1 MALKPDIP
9 YIYDDTGTSSTGA
22 ALGSTLNYITTDGGQ
37 TEEYSDTVL
46 NQCFSMR
53 YSSVYSPYAYQCES
67 VKPTGKPMITLTQLF
82 RSHSNGAPGI
92 MLANVT
98 GNNYNTAYSAVEGT
112 LWGRA
117 VYVNSGQSYDISG
130 WQPPFARIVT
140 GNVDLS
146 HYLMVPVISARN
158 QEGNT
163 ITAQWGTYKA
173 NYLTSHPDIIGIN
186 YTIYYKPNLSDE
198 YSGFESGLSLI
209 GGTTTYSGVP
219 FEYTGSGASAK
230 ILTRYTGTKYI
241 SFGSVLYYNI
251 SSSWGITYSPIYV
264 SPATLPSF
272 IPAGGVISTHSPEIQ
287 QLKYEVPGNYNTW
300 YVCIDAS
307 TAEKIIHSCGLWV
320 ADRYVDI
327 EQAHGTYT
335 TSSKIWAPEITSGG
349 VPTGNGWTGG
359 DVQNPTDSP
368 IYNAWEDQNENF
380 PIGGDDAIGSVVIDM
395 SIPVSLE
402 TESDNKPVDEETEE
416 LEPAA
421 PEING
426 LGVFANYFA
435 MSASSVL
442 QLSDFLWNADET
454 TIDDIINSLKL
465 FGANP
470 VNAIMSL
477 RLYPFDVGTM
487 AGSLDAEKIILG
499 RVDTDVYGLKLTN
512 SANAIID
519 LGKLYIA
526 SHFGDFRD
534 YSPYSAYNLYIPFIG
549 TVSLNPNDYLNR
561 MISIKMI
568 VDITTGKATAII
580 YANGIPMQYLDGMIA
595 IEIPITSENMG
606 QTANAI
612 IGAVGSTASALVTGN
627 IVGAAMTAAAGA
639 ADVLFNDVSINKTG
653 NISASTSFFSPINA
667 YVVISRPNA
676 VIPANYGHSRGYS
689 CDYSAPLS
697 SIVGYTICVNVDTSG
712 ISGATDAERT
722 QIKNLLEGGVYL

>member
-9 YIYDDTGTSSTGA
+9 YIRDTQSSVYGATTGSKLEYISTSGGTA
-22 ALGSTLNYITTDGGQ
+22 DW
-37 TEEYSDTVL
+37 SDEII
-46 NQCFSMR
+46 NQCFSLR
-53 YSSVYSPYAYQCES
+53 FNSVYSPYYAMCRSRKPQQTPTLELSQIFDTKTTGSPGMMICRIFSDFNTAAAATNGNAYGFTYNH
-67 VKPTGKPMITLTQLF
+67 V
-82 RSHSNGAPGI
+82 NGRTSWLSRVAPPDAA
-92 MLANVT
+92 LVT
-98 GNNYNTAYSAVEGT
+98 G
-112 LWGRA
+112 
-117 VYVNSGQSYDISG
+117 D
-130 WQPPFARIVT
+130 F
-140 GNVDLS
+140 DLS
-146 HYLMVPVISARN
+146 HYFLYP
-158 QEGNT
+158 T
-163 ITAQWGTYKA
+163 ITAQNNEMTQTFTGDWKTYKETA
-173 NYLTSHPDIIGIN
+173 LTSYPIITSIAYRILYKADIASSN
-186 YTIYYKPNLSDE
+186 QAAYTNL
-198 YSGFESGLSLI
+198 YI
-209 GGTTTYSGVP
+209 VGGYFDDTDVP
-219 FEYTGSGASAK
+219 TAYTGSGLDTKVYIS
-230 ILTRYTGTKYI
+230 YTGIRQI
-241 SFGSVLYYNI
+241 STGGYLYYPPQIVYN
-251 SSSWGITYSPIYV
+251 PIYV
-264 SPATLPSF
+264 NPATLPSYRGY
-272 IPAGGVISTHSPEIQ
+272 GGTTGTHSPSIQ
-287 QLKYEVPGNYNTW
+287 FIHRPDPNNYSRA
-300 YVCIDAS
+300 YVCINAS
-307 TAEKIIHSCGLWV
+307 TAEKIIQSCGMWV
-320 ADRYVDI
+320 AYSLSATADAKGV
-327 EQAHGTYT
+327 YT
-335 TSSKIWAPEITSGG
+335 TSNDIFMPEINSEG

-359 DVQNPTDSP
+359 GVSDPTQSP
-368 IYNAWEDQNENF
+368 IYQHWNQQQQNF
-380 PIGGDDAIGSVVIDM
+380 PTGGEDAVGAVTIDVN
-395 SIPVSLE
+395 IPPSKE
-402 TESDNKPVDEETEE
+402 ADSDNKPLDEETEE

-442 QLSDFLWNADET
+442 SLSDFLWNADET

-512 SANAIID
+512 NANAIID

-526 SHFGDFRD
+526 AHFGDFRD

-568 VDITTGKATAII
+568 IDITTGKATAII

-612 IGAVGSTASALVTGN
+612 IGAVGSTAGALVTGN

-653 NISASTSFFSPINA
+653 NVSASTSFFSPINA

-676 VIPANYGHSRGYS
+676 VIPSNYGHSRGYS
-689 CDYSAPLS
+689 CDYSAALS
-697 SIVGYTICVNVDTSG
+697 SVAGYTICVNVDTSG

>member
-1 MALKPDIP
+1 MALKSDIP
-9 YIYDDTGTSSTGA
+9 YIRDTQSSIYGATTGSKLEYISTSGGTA
-22 ALGSTLNYITTDGGQ
+22 DW
-37 TEEYSDTVL
+37 SDEII
-46 NQCFSMR
+46 NQCFSLR
-53 YSSVYSPYAYQCES
+53 FNSVYSPYSAMCKTRNPQQ
-67 VKPTGKPMITLTQLF
+67 KPTLQLTEIF
-82 RSHSNGAPGI
+82 DTKSVGAPGM
-92 MLANVT
+92 MLCRV
-98 GNNYNTAYSAVEGT
+98 YSDFNTAAGATNGNAYGFIYRRPQAVT
-112 LWGRA
+112 SWLPRVA
-117 VYVNSGQSYDISG
+117 
-130 WQPPFARIVT
+130 PPDASLIT
-140 GNVDLS
+140 GDFDLS
-146 HYLMVPVISARN
+146 HYFLYPL
-158 QEGNT
+158 
-163 ITAQWGTYKA
+163 ITANSSDWTQTFVGDWKTYKETGLTNYPYITAISYRILYKA
-173 NYLTSHPDIIGIN
+173 NLASTTQASNTTFYIIGGYFDDSNVPIQFSGSGLN
-186 YTIYYKPNLSDE
+186 TEIITTYTGMRQISTGGYIYYP
-198 YSGFESGLSLI
+198 
-209 GGTTTYSGVP
+209 P
-219 FEYTGSGASAK
+219 Q
-230 ILTRYTGTKYI
+230 
-241 SFGSVLYYNI
+241 
-251 SSSWGITYSPIYV
+251 ITYNPIFV
-264 SPATLPSF
+264 DPVTLPSYRGT
-272 IPAGGVISTHSPEIQ
+272 GGTVSTHSPSIQ
-287 QLKYEVPGNYNTW
+287 MIHRPNPNDLSRA
-300 YVCIDAS
+300 YVCINAS
-307 TAEKIIHSCGLWV
+307 TAEKIIHSCGMWV
-320 ADRYVDI
+320 AYSQEATQGAKGI
-327 EQAHGTYT
+327 YT
-335 TSSKIWAPEITSGG
+335 TSDDIFMPEINSEGI
-349 VPTGNGWTGG
+349 PTGNGWTGG
-359 DVQNPTDSP
+359 GVSDPTQSP
-368 IYNAWEDQNENF
+368 IYQHWDAQQQQF
-380 PIGGDDAIGSVVIDM
+380 PTGGGDSVGAVTIDIN
-395 SIPVSLE
+395 IPPSKE
-402 TESDNKPVDEETEE
+402 ADSDNKPVDEETEE
-416 LEPAA
+416 LEPEA
-421 PEING
+421 PAING

-526 SHFGDFRD
+526 AHFGDFRD

-568 VDITTGKATAII
+568 IDITTGKATAII

-612 IGAVGSTASALVTGN
+612 IGAVGSTAGALVTGN

-653 NISASTSFFSPINA
+653 NVSASTSFFSPINA

-676 VIPANYGHSRGYS
+676 VIPSNYGHSRGYS
-689 CDYSAPLS
+689 CDYTAQLAT
-697 SIVGYTICVNVDTSG
+697 IAGYTVCANVDTTG

>member
-1 MALKPDIP
+1 MALKPNLP
-9 YIYDDTGTSSTGA
+9 YIRDETDTAAGTNTGSPIRHIA
-22 ALGSTLNYITTDGGQ
+22 SDGGQ
-37 TEEYSDTVL
+37 SSEYNAEVL
-46 NQCFSMR
+46 NQCFSLRFSGR
-53 YSSVYSPYAYQCES
+53 YAPYAYMCEP
-67 VKPTGKPMITLTQLF
+67 VKPSGKQLLALNQIYKE
-82 RSHSNGAPGI
+82 HSNGSPGMFLVNGSDGSGTGTDKTNNVI
-92 MLANVT
+92 YGRLFYPADGSIYQWSGSPSSANIVV
-98 GNNYNTAYSAVEGT
+98 GNA
-112 LWGRA
+112 
-117 VYVNSGQSYDISG
+117 
-130 WQPPFARIVT
+130 
-140 GNVDLS
+140 DLS
-146 HYLMVPVISARN
+146 HYFIVPLISARN
-158 QEGNT
+158 NAGQTVTEY
-163 ITAQWGTYKA
+163 WGDYKER
-173 NYLTSHPDIIGIN
+173 YLTDYPDIIGIS
-186 YTIYYKPNLSDE
+186 YTIYYKSDLTNVIPAASTNLKIMGS
-198 YSGFESGLSLI
+198 FMQAQN
-209 GGTTTYSGVP
+209 VP
-219 FEYTGSGASAK
+219 YTFTGSGANVSVHS
-230 ILTRYTGTKYI
+230 YFSGTKQI
-241 SFGSVLYYNI
+241 ILGGWLYYPAQMPER
-251 SSSWGITYSPIYV
+251 SDIYV
-264 SPATLPSF
+264 PGVGFYIPSF
-272 IPAGGVISTHSPEIQ
+272 IPAGGLHSTHSPNIQ
-287 QLKYEVPGNYNTW
+287 QMKFREGSVYSGGYI
-300 YVCIDAS
+300 CINAS
-307 TAEKIIHSCGLWV
+307 TADKIIHSCGMWV
-320 ADRYVDI
+320 CDTYGATRD
-327 EQAHGTYT
+327 AHGIYT
-335 TSSKIWAPEITSGG
+335 TSDKVWMPEITAGG
-349 VPTGNGWTGG
+349 IPTGNGWTGG
-359 DVQNPTDSP
+359 GVSDPTQSP
-368 IYNAWEDQNENF
+368 IYNNWDTQNEKY
-380 PIGGDDAIGSVVIDM
+380 PVGGEDAIGYAEIDIN
-395 SIPVSLE
+395 IPPSQE
-402 TESDNKPVDEETEE
+402 DDSDNKPLEEDTEE

-454 TIDDIINSLKL
+454 VIDDIINSLKL

-477 RLYPFDVGTM
+477 RLYPFDVGIM

-499 RVDTDVYGLKLTN
+499 RIDTDVYGLKLTN

-526 SHFGDFRD
+526 AHFGDFRD

-561 MISIKMI
+561 MVSIKMI

-612 IGAVGSTASALVTGN
+612 IGAVGSTAGALVTGN

-653 NISASTSFFSPINA
+653 NVSASTSFFSPINA

-676 VIPANYGHSRGYS
+676 VIPSTYGHSRGYS

-697 SIVGYTICVNVDTSG
+697 SIVGYTVCVNVDTSG

>member
-1 MALKPDIP
+1 MALKPNLP
-9 YIYDDTGTSSTGA
+9 YIRDETDTASGTNTGSPIRHIA
-22 ALGSTLNYITTDGGQ
+22 SDGGQ
-37 TEEYSDTVL
+37 SSEYNADVL
-46 NQCFSMR
+46 NQCFSLR
-53 YSSVYSPYAYQCES
+53 FSGLYAPYSYMCEP
-67 VKPTGKPMITLTQLF
+67 VKPAGKPLTTLQQLYKP
-82 RSHSNGAPGI
+82 HSNGSPG
-92 MLANVT
+92 MFLVNGTDGT
-98 GNNYNTAYSAVEGT
+98 GTGTERGQNTIY
-112 LWGRA
+112 GRIF
-117 VYVNSGQSYDISG
+117 YTGSGSITEISG
-130 WQPPFARIVT
+130 SPSNAKIVV

-146 HYLMVPVISARN
+146 HYFIVPLISARN
-158 QEGNT
+158 NAGQTVTEY
-163 ITAQWGTYKA
+163 WGDYKER
-173 NYLTSHPDIIGIN
+173 YLTDYPDIIAIS
-186 YTIYYKPNLSDE
+186 YYIYYKSDLSSTSRAASTNLKIMGSFMQ
-198 YSGFESGLSLI
+198 SQN
-209 GGTTTYSGVP
+209 VP
-219 FEYTGSGASAK
+219 YAFTGSGANVTVFSYYSGTQQI
-230 ILTRYTGTKYI
+230 ILG
-241 SFGSVLYYNI
+241 GWLYYPAQMPTR
-251 SSSWGITYSPIYV
+251 SDIYV
-264 SPATLPSF
+264 PGVGVYLPSF
-272 IPAGGVISTHSPEIQ
+272 IPAGGLHSTHSPSIQ
-287 QLKYEVPGNYNTW
+287 QLKFEEGGVYSRGYI
-300 YVCIDAS
+300 CITAS
-307 TAEKIIHSCGLWV
+307 TAEKIIHSCGMWV
-320 ADRYVDI
+320 CDTLNATQD
-327 EQAHGTYT
+327 AHGIYT
-335 TSSKIWAPEITSGG
+335 TSDKVWMPEITAGG
-349 VPTGNGWTGG
+349 IPTGKGWTGG
-359 DVQNPTDSP
+359 GVSDPTQSP
-368 IYNAWEDQNENF
+368 IYNNWDIQNEKY
-380 PIGGDDAIGSVVIDM
+380 PVGGEDAIGYAEIDIN
-395 SIPVSLE
+395 IPPSQE
-402 TESDNKPVDEETEE
+402 DDSDNKPLEEDTEE

-454 TIDDIINSLKL
+454 VIDDIINSLKL

-526 SHFGDFRD
+526 AHFGDFRD

-561 MISIKMI
+561 MVSIKMI

-612 IGAVGSTASALVTGN
+612 IGAVGSTAGALVTGN

-653 NISASTSFFSPINA
+653 NVSASTSFFSPINA

-676 VIPANYGHSRGYS
+676 VIPSNYGHSRGYS

-697 SIVGYTICVNVDTSG
+697 SIVGYTVCVNVDTSG

>member
-1 MALKPDIP
+1 MALKQDIP
-9 YIYDDTGTSSTGA
+9 YIRDTQSTAYGATTGSKLEYISTSGGTA
-22 ALGSTLNYITTDGGQ
+22 DW
-37 TEEYSDTVL
+37 SDEII
-46 NQCFSMR
+46 NKCFSLR
-53 YSSVYSPYAYQCES
+53 FNSVYSPYYAMCRTR
-67 VKPTGKPMITLTQLF
+67 KPQQTPALQLTQIYDTAT
-82 RSHSNGAPGI
+82 NGSPGMMLCRVFSDFNTSSGPVVGNAYGFVYDHLSSSTTWLSRVAPPNATLI
-92 MLANVT
+92 T
-98 GNNYNTAYSAVEGT
+98 G
-112 LWGRA
+112 
-117 VYVNSGQSYDISG
+117 D
-130 WQPPFARIVT
+130 F
-140 GNVDLS
+140 DLS
-146 HYLMVPVISARN
+146 HYFLYPQIHATNNAMTQSFT
-158 QEGNT
+158 GD
-163 ITAQWGTYKA
+163 WKTYKETGLTDYPLIRSITYRILYKSDIA
-173 NYLTSHPDIIGIN
+173 SINSASYTDIYFVGGYFEDSNVPTQFLGSGLDTTIRETYTGIRQISTGGYLYYPPDI
-186 YTIYYKPNLSDE
+186 
-198 YSGFESGLSLI
+198 
-209 GGTTTYSGVP
+209 
-219 FEYTGSGASAK
+219 
-230 ILTRYTGTKYI
+230 
-241 SFGSVLYYNI
+241 LYN
-251 SSSWGITYSPIYV
+251 PIYV
-264 SPATLPSF
+264 NPATLPSYRGT
-272 IPAGGVISTHSPEIQ
+272 GGVTGTHSPSIQ
-287 QLKYEVPGNYNTW
+287 FIHRPDPNNFNRA
-300 YVCIDAS
+300 YVCINAS
-307 TAEKIIHSCGLWV
+307 TAEKIIHSCGMWV
-320 ADRYVDI
+320 AYSLDATRDAKGV
-327 EQAHGTYT
+327 YT
-335 TSSKIWAPEITSGG
+335 TSDDIWMPEINADGI
-349 VPTGNGWTGG
+349 PTGNGWTGG
-359 DVQNPTDSP
+359 GVSDPTQSP
-368 IYNAWEDQNENF
+368 IYQNWDAQQQQF
-380 PIGGDDAIGSVVIDM
+380 PTGGGDSVGAVTIDI
-395 SIPVSLE
+395 SIPPSKE
-402 TESDNKPVDEETEE
+402 SDSDNKPLDEETEE

-499 RVDTDVYGLKLTN
+499 RVDTEVYGLKLTN
-512 SANAIID
+512 NANAIID

-526 SHFGDFRD
+526 AHFGDFRD

-568 VDITTGKATAII
+568 IDITTGKATAII

-612 IGAVGSTASALVTGN
+612 IGAVGSTAGALVTGN

-653 NISASTSFFSPINA
+653 NVSASTAFFSPINA

-676 VIPANYGHSRGYS
+676 VIPSNYGHSRGYA
-689 CDYSAPLS
+689 CDYTAQLAT
-697 SIVGYTICVNVDTSG
+697 IAGYTVCANVDTSG

>member
-1 MALKPDIP
+1 MALKTDIP
-9 YIYDDTGTSSTGA
+9 YIRDTQSTAYGA
-22 ALGSTLNYITTDGGQ
+22 TTGSTLEYISTAGETADWS
-37 TEEYSDTVL
+37 EEIT
-46 NQCFSMR
+46 NQCFSLR
-53 YSSVYSPYAYQCES
+53 FNSSYSPYVAMCKTR
-67 VKPTGKPMITLTQLF
+67 KPQQKPSLQLSEIF
-82 RSHSNGAPGI
+82 ETKTTGAPGM
-92 MLANVT
+92 MLCRV
-98 GNNYNTAYSAVEGT
+98 YSDFNTASGAYAGNAYGFSYHYPTAT
-112 LWGRA
+112 TNWLPRA
-117 VYVNSGQSYDISG
+117 A
-130 WQPPFARIVT
+130 PPNASLIT
-140 GNVDLS
+140 GDFDLS
-146 HYLMVPVISARN
+146 HYFLYPI
-158 QEGNT
+158 
-163 ITAQWGTYKA
+163 ITANNSAWTQSFVGDWKTYKETGLT
-173 NYLTSHPDIIGIN
+173 NYPFVTAISYRILYKENLASTAEAY
-186 YTIYYKPNLSDE
+186 YTDFYIVGGNFEDGNVPIQF
-198 YSGFESGLSLI
+198 SGSGLDTEI
-209 GGTTTYSGVP
+209 VAT
-219 FEYTGSGASAK
+219 YTGIRQIS
-230 ILTRYTGTKYI
+230 TGGY
-241 SFGSVLYYNI
+241 LYYPPEIAYN
-251 SSSWGITYSPIYV
+251 PIYV
-264 SPATLPSF
+264 EPATLPSYRGT
-272 IPAGGVISTHSPEIQ
+272 GGTTSTHSPDIQ
-287 QLKYEVPGNYNTW
+287 MIHRPDPTDFSRA

-307 TAEKIIHSCGLWV
+307 TAEKIIQSCGLWV
-320 ADRYVDI
+320 AYSREATQDAKGI
-327 EQAHGTYT
+327 YT
-335 TSSKIWAPEITSGG
+335 TSDDIFMPEINSEGI
-349 VPTGNGWTGG
+349 PTGGGWTGG
-359 DVQNPTDSP
+359 GVSDPTQSP
-368 IYNAWEDQNENF
+368 IYQNWDTQQEQFPTGGED
-380 PIGGDDAIGSVVIDM
+380 SVGAVTIDIN
-395 SIPVSLE
+395 IPPSQE
-402 TESDNKPVDEETEE
+402 ADSDNKPLEEDTEE

-426 LGVFANYFA
+426 LGVFANYYA
-435 MSASSVL
+435 MNASSVL

-512 SANAIID
+512 NANAIID

-526 SHFGDFRD
+526 AHFGDFRD

-612 IGAVGSTASALVTGN
+612 IGAVGSTAGALVTGN

-653 NISASTSFFSPINA
+653 NVSASTSFFSPINA

-676 VIPANYGHSRGYS
+676 VIPQNYGHSRGYS
-689 CDYSAPLS
+689 CDYTAPLS
-697 SIVGYTICVNVDTSG
+697 SIVGYTVCVNVDTSG